1 MKKTL
6 FPLIVTLL
14 VSVSSVSFANNPA
27 TSVEDPTFQSRIIL
41 RPESMK
47 LDVYAETVEKG
58 HLKIS
63 LLDEEGRLIST
74 QRVNKTI
81 KGIRFDIA
89 KLQDGIYQIKI
100 TDGATKQVENV
111 ELKTSL
117 QRSLSLQ

>member
-6 FPLIVTLL
+6 FPLIVILL